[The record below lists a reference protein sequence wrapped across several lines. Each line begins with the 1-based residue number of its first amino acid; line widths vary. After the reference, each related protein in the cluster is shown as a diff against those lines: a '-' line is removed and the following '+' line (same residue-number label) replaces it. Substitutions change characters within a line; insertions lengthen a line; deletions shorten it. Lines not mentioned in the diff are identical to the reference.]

1 MISPMALESLL
12 EGVQNQDI
20 NNSAITTKEEGRQ
33 QNQNNN
39 FNGKI
44 KENEQIINRKRKLSL
59 NSSTNFV
66 DFNENKNSNLVNSPN
81 ISFQQ
86 TILDLA
92 QCEALKNKN
101 NEEKDFNGKL
111 EIGEEE
117 EGGGNNGDNN
127 NSNSND
133 LDRRSHLLEIFEAQ
147 KALQRML
154 SQFVGHQRMFPPST
168 SPSSL
173 PFQQQLADQ
182 LSPFL
187 LALNNTN
194 QQQQQLE
201 TINNNNNNNIQSTSS
216 TSTELLFSDS
226 SFQNN
231 PFFFPPWQ
239 QQKNFFQ
246 FSSEKLNKEEIINNS
261 EIFNIDGPEDL
272 TTTKDERESSTT
284 TISELINN
292 GQQQQQQ
299 NWSYEDQ
306 FKQLYDLSEDTSR
319 KEWLN
324 DWLQFMHKIG
334 KPVTRIPI
342 MAKQVLDLYELY
354 RLVVQHGGLVEVINK
369 KLWREI
375 TKGLNL
381 PPSITSAA
389 FTLRTQYS
397 KYLFDYEC
405 HRHNFS
411 NIADLQAAVDGNKRE
426 GRKNPLPGTST
437 TTNSSS
443 TPPSIQKQEQNLHQ
457 QSPNSSQMFIIPPP
471 STNNCVTTA
480 QIMVAAAAAAATF
493 GTFPSQSS
501 FADLFGNLNNNLNSQ
516 QNILGSE
523 DDGDNGD
530 NLNINNEQQTFQQ
543 QLNNV
548 LNAVSTK
555 HVFNKFGL
563 DFIKENDGEQQQQY
577 LNLTPTIFNLPSF
590 YSSNN
595 DLNKNDQ
602 EFNSSFSSSTPHQ
615 HILTDQPELI
625 KNKEKSEPSI
635 IKTTNNFKKQK
646 RSQSVNTT
654 INYLNKEEKINK
666 SKRKFV

>member
-12 EGVQNQDI
+12 EGVQNQDL
-20 NNSAITTKEEGRQ
+20 NITTKKEGQQ

-39 FNGKI
+39 FNEKI

-59 NSSTNFV
+59 NSSTNFD
-66 DFNENKNSNLVNSPN
+66 DFNENKNNLVSSPN

-92 QCEALKNKN
+92 QSEALKNKN

-111 EIGEEE
+111 EIGEEDE
-117 EGGGNNGDNN
+117 EGNHGDNDN
-127 NSNSND
+127 NSSND
-133 LDRRSHLLEIFEAQ
+133 FNKQRSQLLEFFEAR
-147 KALQRML
+147 KAFERML
-154 SQFVGHQRMFPPST
+154 SQFVGHQRMFSSSS

-194 QQQQQLE
+194 QQQLE

-231 PFFFPPWQ
+231 PFFFPHWQ

-261 EIFNIDGPEDL
+261 EIFTIDGPEDL
-272 TTTKDERESSTT
+272 TTTKDEESSTT

-443 TPPSIQKQEQNLHQ
+443 TPPSIQKQEQNVEIVREGLH
-457 QSPNSSQMFIIPPP
+457 SNSCAS
-471 STNNCVTTA
+471 
-480 QIMVAAAAAAATF
+480 
-493 GTFPSQSS
+493 
-501 FADLFGNLNNNLNSQ
+501 
-516 QNILGSE
+516 
-523 DDGDNGD
+523 
-530 NLNINNEQQTFQQ
+530 
-543 QLNNV
+543 
-548 LNAVSTK
+548 
-555 HVFNKFGL
+555 
-563 DFIKENDGEQQQQY
+563 Y
-577 LNLTPTIFNLPSF
+577 
-590 YSSNN
+590 
-595 DLNKNDQ
+595 KNDRQ
-602 EFNSSFSSSTPHQ
+602 
-615 HILTDQPELI
+615 
-625 KNKEKSEPSI
+625 SI
-635 IKTTNNFKKQK
+635 WVWTRI
-646 RSQSVNTT
+646 
-654 INYLNKEEKINK
+654 YL
-666 SKRKFV
+666 KFTFI